1 MALSEV
7 VAMEAAYRALQELD
21 VAARRRAL
29 RWLNDALEVTDL
41 LPEIEPLATGG
52 PLPDTAVAAVA
63 TGQRATSRR
72 TAGSKGAAG
81 DRPVSRRRARP
92 TTAAVSETA
101 PVRRGRQRRGAAT
114 RTAGGE
120 GQRAYRR
127 MPPAD
132 EVMAAYRQSGT
143 LTGVAGI
150 FDVPRHT
157 VQGWARRLRKEGH
170 PIGRNA

>member
-7 VAMEAAYRALQELD
+7 VAMEAAYRALYELD

-29 RWLNDALEVTDL
+29 RWLNDALEVSDL
-41 LPEIEPLATGG
+41 LPEAESAG
-52 PLPDTAVAAVA
+52 PAALLPDTAVAAVA
-63 TGQRATSRR
+63 TSQRATSRR
-72 TAGSKGAAG
+72 APTRKGAAG
-81 DRPVSRRRARP
+81 DRSTTRRRARA
-92 TTAAVSETA
+92 TTAAVPETA
-101 PVRRGRQRRGAAT
+101 QARRGRTRRAASA
-114 RTAGGE
+114 RAESE

-143 LTGVAGI
+143 LTGVAGF